1 MSPFSTRVRIESE
14 ILARL
19 EKRYS
24 EEEQAN
30 HLMSLLMDSYP
41 LHAAGVFA
49 LENGKT
55 PLVFAHRGHSGNFIK
70 ELYAKGTLPAVEAA
84 AAGEVVIQGADPR
97 LSDPA
102 WRFEH
107 EAKGVFGAPCRL
119 HGETLG
125 VFLASSGEPDLFV
138 RETREAFL
146 TYTRLSAVLLGFR
159 SLRQKVSRIPDI
171 DSVTGLHNYK
181 YFHEILHQELTRGK
195 KFGHPVSLVFIKI
208 RHLREMNEVYGH
220 VAADSA
226 LVELARVVRSQLRD
240 VDYIAR
246 SGSMI
251 YVVMPQMGKAEAA
264 KTASRVLEGMNASPL
279 GRWDVMLKTA
289 IGVASYPKDGDSERI
304 LLPHVEAMVHEST
317 RKGDNAVSVYKD

>member
-1 MSPFSTRVRIESE
+1 MSPFSTRIRIESE

-19 EKRYS
+19 EKRLP

-30 HLMSLLMDSYP
+30 HLMSLLMDNYP
-41 LHAAGVFA
+41 LHAAGVLA
-49 LENGKT
+49 LEGGRA

-84 AAGEVVIQGADPR
+84 AAGEMVIQGTDPR

-107 EAKGVFGAPCRL
+107 EAKSVFGAPCRL

-146 TYTRLSAVLLGFR
+146 AYTRLSAVLLG
-159 SLRQKVSRIPDI
+159 LRTLHQKVSRIPDI
-171 DSVTGLHNYK
+171 DSVTGLHNFK
-181 YFHEILHQELTRGK
+181 YFHEILHQELMRGN
-195 KFGHPVSLVFIKI
+195 KFGHPVSLMFIKI

-226 LVELARVVRSQLRD
+226 LAELARVVRSPLRE

-251 YVVMPQMGKAEAA
+251 YVVMPQMGKTEAA
-264 KTASRVLEGMNASPL
+264 KTASRVLDAMSASPL
-279 GRWDVMLKTA
+279 GRREVMLKTA
-289 IGVASYPKDGDSERI
+289 IGVASYPKDGDTERI

-317 RKGDNAVSVYKD
+317 RKGNNAVSVYKD

>member
-1 MSPFSTRVRIESE
+1 MSPISTRIRIESE

-19 EKRYS
+19 EKRSS

-30 HLMSLLMDSYP
+30 YLMSLLMDNYP
-41 LHAAGVFA
+41 LRAAGVLA
-49 LENGKT
+49 LEGGKP

-70 ELYAKGTLPAVEAA
+70 ELYAKGTLPVVEAA
-84 AAGEVVIQGADPR
+84 VAGEVGIQGADPR
-97 LSDPA
+97 ISDPA

-107 EAKGVFGAPCRL
+107 EAKSVFGAPCRL

-125 VFLASSGEPDLFV
+125 VFLASSAEPDLFV

-146 TYTRLSAVLLGFR
+146 AYTRLSAVLLG
-159 SLRQKVSRIPDI
+159 LRNLHQKVSRIPDL
-171 DSVTGLHNYK
+171 DSVTGLHNFK

-195 KFGHPVSLVFIKI
+195 KFGHPVSLLFIKI

-220 VAADSA
+220 VAADGA
-226 LVELARVVRSQLRD
+226 LVDLAGVVRSQLRE

-251 YVVMPQMGKAEAA
+251 YIVMPQMGKTEAA
-264 KTASRVLEGMNASPL
+264 ETASRILDAMNASPL
-279 GRWDVMLKTA
+279 GRREVLLKTA

-317 RKGDNAVSVYKD
+317 RRGDNAVSVYKD

>member
-1 MSPFSTRVRIESE
+1 MSPISTRIRIESE

-19 EKRYS
+19 EKRSS

-30 HLMSLLMDSYP
+30 YLMSLLMDNYP
-41 LHAAGVFA
+41 LRAVGVLA
-49 LENGKT
+49 LEGGKP

-70 ELYAKGTLPAVEAA
+70 ELYAKGTLPVVEAA
-84 AAGEVVIQGADPR
+84 VAGEVGIQGADPR
-97 LSDPA
+97 ISDPA

-107 EAKGVFGAPCRL
+107 EAKSVFGAPCRL

-125 VFLASSGEPDLFV
+125 VFLASSAEPDLFV

-146 TYTRLSAVLLGFR
+146 AYTRLSAVLLG
-159 SLRQKVSRIPDI
+159 LRNLHQKVSRIPDL
-171 DSVTGLHNYK
+171 DSVTGLHNFK

-195 KFGHPVSLVFIKI
+195 KFGHPVSLLFIKI
-208 RHLREMNEVYGH
+208 RHLREMNDVYGH
-220 VAADSA
+220 VAADGA
-226 LVELARVVRSQLRD
+226 LVDLAGVVRSQLRE

-251 YVVMPQMGKAEAA
+251 YIVMPQMGKTEAA
-264 KTASRVLEGMNASPL
+264 ETASRILDAMNASPL
-279 GRWDVMLKTA
+279 GRRDVLLKTA

-304 LLPHVEAMVHEST
+304 LLPHVEAMVHESI
-317 RKGDNAVSVYKD
+317 RKGDNAVTVFKD